1 MSKSFADLEAM
12 FAAKSL
18 ADPELFSLLC
28 ELHQASRQYLRYL
41 NIDQL
46 RVAEAYKRLTE
57 ATHVVTLHLE
67 RQLDEETGDA

>member
-1 MSKSFADLEAM
+1 MPTIQIPTTNQSDQDLT
-12 FAAKSL
+12 
-18 ADPELFSLLC
+18 LLLL

-67 RQLDEETGDA
+67 RAIADEEGL

>member
-1 MSKSFADLEAM
+1 MPITQVPTTNQSDQDLI
-12 FAAKSL
+12 
-18 ADPELFSLLC
+18 LLLL

-57 ATHVVTLHLE
+57 ATHAVTLHLE

>member
-1 MSKSFADLEAM
+1 MPIIQIPTTNQSDQDLI
-12 FAAKSL
+12 
-18 ADPELFSLLC
+18 LLLL

-57 ATHVVTLHLE
+57 ATHAVTLHLE
-67 RQLDEETGDA
+67 RAIADEEGI

>member
-1 MSKSFADLEAM
+1 MPIIQVPTTNQSDQDLI
-12 FAAKSL
+12 
-18 ADPELFSLLC
+18 LLLL

-57 ATHVVTLHLE
+57 ATHAVTLHLE

>member
-1 MSKSFADLEAM
+1 MPIIQIPTTNQSDQDLI
-12 FAAKSL
+12 
-18 ADPELFSLLC
+18 LLLL

-57 ATHVVTLHLE
+57 ATYAVTLHLE

>member
-1 MSKSFADLEAM
+1 MPIIQVPTTNQSDQDLI
-12 FAAKSL
+12 
-18 ADPELFSLLC
+18 LLLL

-57 ATHVVTLHLE
+57 ATHAVTLHLE
-67 RQLDEETGDA
+67 RAIADEEGI

>member
-1 MSKSFADLEAM
+1 MPITQIPTTNQSDQDLI
-12 FAAKSL
+12 
-18 ADPELFSLLC
+18 LLLL

-57 ATHVVTLHLE
+57 ATQAVTLHLE
-67 RQLDEETGDA
+67 RAIADEEGI

>member
-1 MSKSFADLEAM
+1 MPIIQVPTTNQSDQDLI
-12 FAAKSL
+12 
-18 ADPELFSLLC
+18 LLLL

-57 ATHVVTLHLE
+57 ATHAVTLHLE
-67 RQLDEETGDA
+67 RAVADEEGI